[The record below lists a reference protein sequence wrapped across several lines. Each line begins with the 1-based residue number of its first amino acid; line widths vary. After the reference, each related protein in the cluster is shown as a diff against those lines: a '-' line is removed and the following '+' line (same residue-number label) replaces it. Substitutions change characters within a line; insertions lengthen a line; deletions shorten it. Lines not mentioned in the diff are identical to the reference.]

1 MLRQTCFYRKD
12 IESLKKAEK
21 ERKNVTKFYNL
32 TKASKS

>member
-12 IESLKKAEK
+12 IESLKKPKRKEK
-21 ERKNVTKFYNL
+21 NITKFYNL